1 MATEILINDG
11 GAPARILPYTVKSTD
26 TITAGAACSIA
37 ADGTVQ
43 LANSA
48 DTGGQGFAY
57 AGIALTNAAA
67 GEICS
72 LITGVGVILN
82 INVADLVA
90 GQALMMGTLV
100 PGQLIA
106 ATNATTVPK
115 AQAVCLEDTTLAG
128 LHKCQTL

>member
-82 INVADLVA
+82 INVADLV
-90 GQALMMGTLV
+90 